1 MWFAMAG
8 LILSG
13 KVNKAEIVDAGE
25 QKIAWGIGE
34 YLNDRIV
41 NYVVKNNI
49 ATVTIVFVLQMER
62 GGCPKTMH
70 G

>member
-25 QKIAWGIGE
+25 
-34 YLNDRIV
+34 
-41 NYVVKNNI
+41 
-49 ATVTIVFVLQMER
+49 
-62 GGCPKTMH
+62 
-70 G
+70 